1 MLNILITGAS
11 GFVGRSLTHQLQAE
25 GHSVR
30 GLASAECDLTHDGA
44 LDALDALA
52 RDRYDRIYH
61 LAAWT
66 RAGDFCRRRAG
77 EQWVV
82 NQRINTN
89 VLDWWMRTQ
98 PQAKM
103 IAFGT
108 SVSYTRHHDLV
119 EEAYMEG
126 DPSPDYYAYAMS
138 KRMLLAG
145 LRSMH
150 KQFDMQ
156 YLYLVPST
164 VYGPGYATDGRTLH
178 FIYDLI
184 RKILRGKLYG
194 EPVTLWGDG
203 TTRRELIYIDDFI
216 TLMQRLIDRTSNEIV
231 NLASGDDHSIAEFAH
246 AICAHVGYDSSRIRY
261 DVASHVGVQAKVLS
275 VDRLRALVPEATW
288 TDLRAGIAATTAWM
302 LEHREIFLP
311 PPSP

>member
-1 MLNILITGAS
+1 MNVLITGAS
-11 GFVGRSLTHQLQAE
+11 GFIGRNLTRRLLAE
-25 GHSVR
+25 GHAVR
-30 GLASAECDLTHDGA
+30 SLSSTLCDLTNA
-44 LDALDALA
+44 DALDALA
-52 RDRYDRIYH
+52 HDRYDRIYH

-82 NQRINTN
+82 NQRLNTN
-89 VLDWWMRTQ
+89 VLDWWMRAQ
-98 PQAKM
+98 PQAKL

-119 EEAYMEG
+119 EDAYMEG

-150 KQFDMQ
+150 RQFGMQ

-184 RKILRGKLYG
+184 RKTLRGKLYG

-203 TTRRELIYIDDFI
+203 TARRELIFIDDFI
-216 TLMQRLIDRTSNEIV
+216 TLMQALTERASNEIV
-231 NLASGDDHSIAEFAH
+231 NLASGDDHSIAEFAA
-246 AICAHVGYDSSRIRY
+246 AICRHVSYDPNLIRY

-275 VDRLRALVPEATW
+275 VERLHAIVPEAEW
-288 TDLRAGIAATTAWM
+288 TALSDGIAATTAWM
-302 LEHREIFLP
+302 LDNREVFLP
-311 PPSP
+311 QPSP

>member
-1 MLNILITGAS
+1 MHILITGAS
-11 GFVGRSLTHQLQAE
+11 GFIGRSLAHRLRVE
-25 GHSVR
+25 GHDVR
-30 GLASAECDLTHDGA
+30 GLSSAECDLTRD
-44 LDALDALA
+44 DALDALA
-52 RDRYDRIYH
+52 HAHYDRIYH

-89 VLDWWMRTQ
+89 VLDWWMRTH
-98 PQAKM
+98 PQAKL
-103 IAFGT
+103 ITFGT
-108 SVSYTRHHDLV
+108 SVSYTRHHDLI
-119 EEAYMEG
+119 EEAYMDG

-145 LRSMH
+145 LRSMNR
-150 KQFDMQ
+150 QFGMH

-194 EPVTLWGDG
+194 ETVTLWGDG
-203 TTRRELIYIDDFI
+203 SARRELIYIDDFI
-216 TLMQRLIDRTSNEIV
+216 TLMQSLTERTADEVV
-231 NLASGDDHSIAEFAH
+231 NLASGEDHSIAEFAA
-246 AICAHVGYDSSRIRY
+246 AICTHVGYDPAAIRY
-261 DVASHVGVQAKVLS
+261 DVPSHVGVQAKVLS
-275 VDRLRALVPEATW
+275 VNRLRMLVPEAAW
-288 TDLRAGIAATTAWM
+288 TDLNTGVAATTAWM
-302 LEHREIFLP
+302 LENRDVFLP
-311 PPSP
+311 PPTP